1 MAIQLLPLLT
11 RVLGSNAAKQIA
23 IEGAASLFGSVMSKS
38 NGGGGGEPDAPPVAG
53 APQPP
58 PPPKDWN
65 APGGNRTGAPPVS
78 GGNNNNNGPPPTP
91 PGGGNGGGGKVDPQT
106 MLGIVNTVIGMGL
119 LKPPGIPQGNPVRD
133 SLYSIAKPQQVQV
146 AEDLK
151 ATKNDTFK
159 ALLGTQIGTPKHRVE
174 SWLKLQS
181 IVGTMPAK
189 VERWGEALHESQRNL
204 MAFNGQIA
212 KSFIERERRGMLRNF
227 QSGARTAG
235 TTEKLGD
242 SLEDLKDTLQPYRD
256 LLTNLSNQM
265 ITLLTQMAKTGIE
278 IGPKISPM
286 LAGIQILAKIAEWW
300 YGNQQSEGATFFAQ
314 LSKELTEDVKNPN
327 SPVSRRRVKP

>member
-1 MAIQLLPLLT
+1 MAVQLLPLLA
-11 RVLGSNAAKQIA
+11 RVLGSQFGKQA
-23 IEGAASLFGSVMSKS
+23 ILQGAALLSGHMMRKS
-38 NGGGGGEPDAPPVAG
+38 ANESNEPDAPPVAG

-78 GGNNNNNGPPPTP
+78 GGNNNNGPPPTP

-106 MLGIVNTVIGMGL
+106 MLGIVNTIIGMGL
-119 LKPPGIPQGNPVRD
+119 LKPPGIPKGNPVRD

-151 ATKNDTFK
+151 QTKNETLK
-159 ALLGTQIGTPKHRVE
+159 ASLGTMIGTPKHRVE

-181 IVGTMPAK
+181 IVGTMPARI
-189 VERWGEALHESQRNL
+189 ERWGEALHESQRNL

-212 KSFIERERRGMLRNF
+212 KSFIERERRGMLRSF
-227 QSGARTAG
+227 DSGKRTAG
-235 TTEKLGD
+235 TTERLGE

-256 LLTNLSNQM
+256 LLTNMSNQL
-265 ITLLTQMAKTGIE
+265 ITLLTMMAKTGIE
-278 IGPKISPM
+278 IGPKISPI
-286 LAGIQILAKIAEWW
+286 LAALQILAKIGEWW
-300 YGNQQSEGATFFAQ
+300 YGNQQSEGATFFNQ
-314 LSKELTEDVKNPN
+314 LAKELTEDVKNPN